1 MTNAFYLTANETVGG
16 MWYMLMVR
24 KTHFCISCG
33 SDLDIRLRTLK
44 SCVKEHR
51 TEQRLLDSLSRLD
64 CGGKVS
70 PATFSQRE
78 DYYLAHKED
87 YEDLVESIVLEA
99 LAEARAE
106 DKANS
111 PLHKTRTRIKKAGGV
126 KTITKSQEVSP
137 KAVPTPATPVK
148 DSTKE
153 SGKTTTTI
161 LKKPR
166 LFKRK

>member
-1 MTNAFYLTANETVGG
+1 MTGAFYLTATETTGG

-24 KTHFCISCG
+24 KTHFCLSCG
-33 SDLDIRLRTLK
+33 GDLEVRLRTLK

-51 TEQRLLDSLSRLD
+51 TEQRLLDAMSRLD

-70 PATFSQRE
+70 PATFEQRE
-78 DYYLAHKED
+78 KDYREHGED
-87 YEDLVESIVLEA
+87 YKDLVESIVLEA

-106 DKANS
+106 DKKNN
-111 PLHKTRTRIKKAGGV
+111 PLRKTASRLKKAGGV
-126 KTITKSQEVSP
+126 KSTNKSLDDSP
-137 KAVPTPATPVK
+137 KEVPAPVTPVK

-153 SGKTTTTI
+153 SGEKSTI
-161 LKKPR
+161 LKRPR